1 MSKLLTALIAIGFSV
16 GLNVT
21 MAQNVDSEKDKA
33 HGQAN
38 GEAAKDDPSNPQKE
52 QSGVNN
58 QNDAPQPGQAQG
70 ANTAKDC
77 ATLSGKEKDKCIQ
90 ATPAG
95 PVDTTT
101 GQGSKAK
108 SATAK
113 ERDRE
118 KAQSPT
124 DSAAPVQSNSSL
136 GHPDKGQS
144 GAATGGGDQSGDSN
158 KTLSGKNIPAQSK
171 DSVGHPE
178 QRATTGEAQTLEE
191 PGPSTGS
198 NANQNPASGAQTDKT
213 QK

>member
-1 MSKLLTALIAIGFSV
+1 MSELLTALSALGFGV
-16 GLNVT
+16 GLSVT

-33 HGQAN
+33 HGQTK
-38 GEAAKDDPSNPQKE
+38 GEAAKENPSNPQEPSSTNTEK
-52 QSGVNN
+52 N
-58 QNDAPQPGQAQG
+58 APQPGKPQATN
-70 ANTAKDC
+70 AAKDC
-77 ATLSGKEKDKCIQ
+77 AALNGKDKDQCIQ

-108 SATAK
+108 SATAN

-118 KAQSPT
+118 KAQNPT

-144 GAATGGGDQSGDSN
+144 GAATGEGDQSGNSN
-158 KTLSGKNIPAQSK
+158 KTLSGRNIPAQSK

-191 PGPSTGS
+191 PGPSTGG
-198 NANQNPASGAQTDKT
+198 NANQNPPSGAQTDKAP
-213 QK
+213 K

>member
-1 MSKLLTALIAIGFSV
+1 MSKLLTALIAVGFGV

-33 HGQAN
+33 HGQTK
-38 GEAAKDDPSNPQKE
+38 GEAAKENPSNPQEPSSINAQK
-52 QSGVNN
+52 N
-58 QNDAPQPGQAQG
+58 APQPGKPQAT
-70 ANTAKDC
+70 TAKDC
-77 ATLSGKEKDKCIQ
+77 ATLSGKDKDQCIQ

-144 GAATGGGDQSGDSN
+144 GAATGEGDQPGNSN
-158 KTLSGKNIPAQSK
+158 KTLSGRNIPAQSK

-178 QRATTGEAQTLEE
+178 
-191 PGPSTGS
+191 
-198 NANQNPASGAQTDKT
+198 
-213 QK
+213 